1 MEYEPKTDGFNPYV
15 FGSFFCIHFL
25 SWSKFGI
32 VHEKQMF
39 KINNFYALTPNT
51 RDTNNVQ
58 IYIRR
63 GKVRGV

>member
-39 KINNFYALTPNT
+39 KINNFYNLTPNT
-51 RDTNNVQ
+51 RDTKIQ
-58 IYIRR
+58 IMCKYILGEER
-63 GKVRGV
+63 